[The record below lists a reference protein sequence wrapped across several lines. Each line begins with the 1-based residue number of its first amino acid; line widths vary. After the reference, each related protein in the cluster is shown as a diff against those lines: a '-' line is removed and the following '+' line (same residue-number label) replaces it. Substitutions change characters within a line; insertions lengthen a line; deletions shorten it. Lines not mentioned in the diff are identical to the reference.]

1 MARICA
7 ANIFACCEVSLG
19 ERADSTFMRIALLHL
34 DKGADWVDADATR
47 LMIPS
52 AGHFVQFDATALNG
66 TVPVR

>member
-1 MARICA
+1 
-7 ANIFACCEVSLG
+7 
-19 ERADSTFMRIALLHL
+19 MRIALLHL
-34 DKGADWVDADATR
+34 DKGADWVNADATR